1 MLDHRRGLSSER
13 SSDIIDNKFSD
24 FNIIFLMLQVHH
36 SQRLNDKPLT
46 PWIVSMADGRIIAG
60 HCDCTA
66 GLGETCS
73 HIATLLWV
81 LAVGVEKRESL
92 TVTQKSAY
100 WVMPPP
106 MRSVPYAPIKD
117 IEFIGKKKKACDAAE
132 NASCEKRARG
142 SAGDTSCEKRARG
155 AAESASCEKRASGAA
170 GDTSCEKR
178 ARGAAGDTSC
188 EKRASGAAESA
199 SCEKRARDAAGDT
212 SCGTNT
218 KCKTKVVNP
227 PTAVEE
233 KKFLDSLVTCD
244 GVKPVVLSVLPTYC
258 DSFIP
263 SSLDSDLPFV
273 LDNLFKSSFLK
284 CSFYE
289 LLAEAKQTVLPH
301 VSEDQCKTAERM
313 TRDQSNCR
321 LWFRL
326 RAGRITASKL
336 KGVCSTDPAFPSL
349 SLIMAI
355 CHPELSRFSTAA
367 TRYGCQHEKD
377 AIDVYKKK
385 MSTHADFQ
393 ISPSGFFISRQH
405 SFLGASPD
413 SIVCCSCC
421 GPGICEVKVIISM
434 LCMM

>member
-24 FNIIFLMLQVHH
+24 FTCNIIFLMLQVHH

-66 GLGETCS
+66 GLGKTCS

-142 SAGDTSCEKRARG
+142 S
-155 AAESASCEKRASGAA
+155 
-170 GDTSCEKR
+170 
-178 ARGAAGDTSC
+178 AGDTSC

-273 LDNLFKSSFLK
+273 LDNLFKPSFLK
-284 CSFYE
+284 CSFYK

-336 KGVCSTDPAFPSL
+336 KGVCSTDPTFPSL